1 MRVLVTGAAG
11 YLGSLIIPALLKD
24 DRITDVRGTDRLQ
37 AGPRGPNDSRYEH
50 VECDLVR
57 ADDGQLAALLD
68 GVDVV
73 IHLAFRMAPRPGED
87 LRPINVEAQTRFL
100 TLAAQTAR
108 RLVVASAAAAY
119 GFDAKRDP
127 INGRVGEDAG
137 LSRAG
142 VDYADHKQALEQLL
156 DRLESAGTAD
166 IVRARPTNVAG
177 PGIDAARAPQ
187 LTGAVMLAPSTPHP
201 IRQQLLHEQD
211 LASAFLALLTV
222 PPGAY
227 NVAPDDWLTLEQ
239 AASLLGQRY
248 MTLPGWVLRPLVDLA
263 WRGGRSLFDGS
274 WLTFLENPPIILS
287 NDKLKATGW
296 SPKFTTRDTLLAT
309 AQRLREPC
317 GL

>member
-11 YLGSLIIPALLKD
+11 YLGSLIIPALLKSEHVSS
-24 DRITDVRGTDRLQ
+24 VRGTDRLQ
-37 AGPRGPNDSRYEH
+37 VGPRGPSDSRYEH
-50 VECDLVR
+50 VALDLVK
-57 ADDGQLAALLD
+57 AGDQELDALLD
-68 GVDVV
+68 GLDVV

-87 LRPINVEAQTRFL
+87 LRAINLDAQARFL
-100 TLAAQTAR
+100 ELAAGKAR

-119 GFDAKRDP
+119 GFDAARDP
-127 INGRVGEDAG
+127 LNSRLSEDAA
-137 LSRAG
+137 LARAG

-156 DRLESAGTAD
+156 DRLAAGGQAE

-187 LTGAVMLAPSTPHP
+187 LAGAVMLAPATRHP

-211 LASAFLALLTV
+211 LASAFVCLLTA

-239 AASLLGQRY
+239 AAGLLGQRY
-248 MTLPGWVLRPLVDLA
+248 MALPGWMLRPLVDLA

-274 WLTFLENPPIILS
+274 WLTFLENPPIILA
-287 NDKLKATGW
+287 NDKLKAAGW
-296 SPKFTTRDTLLAT
+296 TPRFTTRDTLLAT